1 MSKKR
6 QFGEL
11 ESFILQ
17 EIQKKKKATVKDIH
31 DLLKDSV
38 AYTTI
43 MTVMNRLFEKN
54 ILKREKN
61 SRSYIYWL
69 SDSNYF
75 LKFLDSIK
83 KKIFSGNSIEMI
95 SYLLE
100 NNSKITKEEL
110 NKIDELIQKIK
121 QEKK

>member
-1 MSKKR
+1 MKR

-17 EIQKKKKATVKDIH
+17 EIKKRKKASVKDIH
-31 DLLKDSV
+31 LLLKDSV

-43 MTVMNRLFEKN
+43 MTVMNRLFEKR
-54 ILKREKN
+54 ILKREKS

-75 LKFLDSIK
+75 YRFLDRIK

-95 SYLLE
+95 SYLLQ
-100 NNSKITKEEL
+100 NDSKITEEEL
-110 NKIDELIQKIK
+110 KKIDELIQKMK
-121 QEKK
+121 KEKDK